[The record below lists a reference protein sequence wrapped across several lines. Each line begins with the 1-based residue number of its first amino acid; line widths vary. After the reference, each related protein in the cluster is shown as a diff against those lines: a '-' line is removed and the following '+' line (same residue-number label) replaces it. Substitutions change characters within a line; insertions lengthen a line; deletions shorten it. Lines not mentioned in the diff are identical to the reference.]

1 MKKIVSIYIPT
12 YNRCQLLDRAI
23 KSVINQTYNHIEI
36 VVCSD
41 NSTDKTD
48 ELMKEYT
55 EKYSFIK
62 YVKNEI
68 NSGACATRNRA
79 ISHCTGYYITGLDDD
94 DYFSEERISNF
105 ISLINDENNIYFS
118 NLIIKEK
125 NGFKKYTQKKH
136 VNYSEIIKRN
146 SIGNQVF
153 CKKEIMC
160 DFDVNLSMWQDKE
173 CWIRLISKN
182 GTAIN
187 TNKYDYFL
195 DLSHEHERISKG
207 CSEKIIKTIALI
219 NSKYNKAS
227 ILDYLTVSGMGYA
240 SFNENMEFKK
250 YFNLFLGVDNE
261 AKITIIRCFL
271 KRIKSFLNKIIIV

>member
-12 YNRCQLLDRAI
+12 YNRYQLLDRAI
-23 KSVINQTYNHIEI
+23 KSVINQTYKYIEI

-48 ELMKEYT
+48 ELMKCYT

-62 YVKNEI
+62 YVKNDI

-105 ISLINDENNIYFS
+105 INLSNDDNTVYFS
-118 NLIIKEK
+118 NLIIKNK
-125 NGFKKYTQKKH
+125 SGNKKYKQKEI
-136 VNYSEIIKRN
+136 VDYDEIIKRN
-146 SIGNQVF
+146 SIGNQIF
-153 CKKEIMC
+153 CKREVMK

-173 CWIRLISKN
+173 CWIRVIKAN

-187 TNKYDYFL
+187 TNVFDYVL
-195 DLSHEHERISKG
+195 DLSHEHERISNVTHH
-207 CSEKIIKTIALI
+207 KIYETMIYLI
-219 NSKYNKAS
+219 GKYKEFRGLSNYFYISAS
-227 ILDYLTVSGMGYA
+227 GYDN
-240 SFNENMEFKK
+240 FIVNERKLLYAF
-250 YFNLFLGVDNE
+250 FSVDIE
-261 AKITIIRCFL
+261 AKKTVLRILIRKIF
-271 KRIKSFLNKIIIV
+271 KRIF